1 MAPSQTEENAPDW
14 PAALRGFAIAS
25 TVTTI
30 IWLSYGLFTSKNL
43 RSPRIGWQ
51 CVALL
56 VLVLL
61 GQIVLIGLSD
71 DACSHMLWW
80 TGTWVCLLLYF
91 GTTIAAY
98 VTKTAPVNRIAL
110 LVSFFVLAAIQF
122 IAFRSSDTPLSSP
135 QTWI

>member
-1 MAPSQTEENAPDW
+1 MARQQTEENVPDW

-30 IWLSYGLFTSKNL
+30 TWLSCGLFTSKNL
-43 RSPRIGWQ
+43 RSPRLGWL

-61 GQIVLIGLSD
+61 GQIVLVGLSD
-71 DACSHMLWW
+71 DACNRKLWRA
-80 TGTWVCLLLYF
+80 GTWVCLVLYF
-91 GTTIAAY
+91 GVTIAAY
-98 VTKTAPVNRIAL
+98 VTKTAPVNRVAL
-110 LVSFFVLAAIQF
+110 LVSFFFLAAIQL
-122 IAFRSSDTPLSSP
+122 IAFRSSDTPLSSS